1 MKKEKLV
8 EYELDLQNP
17 PPLTPRQ
24 KAELEK
30 LAAMPESEIDF
41 SDIPRLD
48 AHFWKS
54 AVRGSLYKPVKTSKT
69 IRVDADILLWLRSK
83 GPGYQTRLNAIL
95 RQAMLREA
103 RQRTAAVNLHAPSQ
117 AL

>member
-1 MKKEKLV
+1 MKKKKLV
-8 EYELDLQNP
+8 EYELDLHNP
-17 PPLTPRQ
+17 PPLTPHQ
-24 KAELEK
+24 EAEIEE

-48 AHFWKS
+48 AHFWKN
-54 AVRGSLYKPVKTSKT
+54 AVRGNLYKPVKASTT
-69 IRVDADILLWLRSK
+69 VRVDADVLLWLRSK

-103 RQRTAAVNLHAPSQ
+103 RQRTSATK
-117 AL
+117 